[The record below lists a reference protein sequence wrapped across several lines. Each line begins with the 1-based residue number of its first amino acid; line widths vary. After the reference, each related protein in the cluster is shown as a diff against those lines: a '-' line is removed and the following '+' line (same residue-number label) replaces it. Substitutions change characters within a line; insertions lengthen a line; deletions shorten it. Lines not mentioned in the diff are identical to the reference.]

1 MESINTTL
9 NTIVPQQSLIPSV
22 NSATVNTRQPF
33 AAVFEKILSTSEIAT
48 GFNTQLSNI
57 QARALSGV
65 TFTPRELL
73 ILQMQ
78 MGRFNMQVELV
89 SKIADSATS
98 SLRKIQ
104 NG

>member
-1 MESINTTL
+1 MESINTTHK
-9 NTIVPQQSLIPSV
+9 TMIQQQSLVPSV
-22 NSATVNTRQPF
+22 ISTTVNTRQPF
-33 AAVFEKILSTSEIAT
+33 AGVLEKILATSEIT
-48 GFNTQLSNI
+48 SGFNTHLSNI
-57 QARALSGV
+57 QARVLSGV

-73 ILQMQ
+73 LLQMQ

-104 NG
+104 NS